1 MILTIDYGG
10 SNFRYQLDAQPVVA
24 LKTQT
29 VDLMLF
35 LEEMMAKYPIQS
47 IAISFAGQVQ
57 NGVILSAPHIALQ
70 NFPIQ
75 KAIEERYATPLV
87 IDNDLKCAAL
97 YEASLNPHANTFAVL
112 YIGTGFGGALVHQG
126 KIVAGLNNFAGEIGH
141 TPFRATPF
149 VCGCGRNDC
158 LELSLSGKA
167 LELWSKHYGL
177 DLEDFRLED
186 IKSKPKGDTIRQ
198 NFLDALEH
206 SFLTLLSL
214 FDPDRF
220 IYGGSVMQNN
230 PHLIDFLQEC
240 YKQSPFRRV
249 RKTPKIELS
258 ISKEGCLEGAKLL
271 LNQEKK

>member
-1 MILTIDYGG
+1 MILAIDYGG
-10 SNFRYQLDAQPVVA
+10 SNFRFQLDRHPIVA
-24 LKTQT
+24 LETQS

-35 LEEMMAKYPIQS
+35 LEEMIAQYPIES
-47 IAISFAGQVQ
+47 IAISFAGQVR
-57 NGVILSAPHIALQ
+57 NGVILSAPNIALH
-70 NFPIQ
+70 NLPIQ
-75 KAIEERYATPLV
+75 KIIEERYATPLV

-97 YEASLNPHANTFAVL
+97 YEASFDPHANTLAVL

-126 KIVAGLNNFAGEIGH
+126 KIIGGANNFAGEIGH

-167 LELWSKHYGL
+167 LELWSEHYGL
-177 DLEDFRLED
+177 ELEEFRLED
-186 IKSKPKGDTIRQ
+186 IKSKPKGDTIHR

-230 PHLIDFLQEC
+230 PHLIGFLKEC
-240 YKQSPFRRV
+240 YEQSPFRRV
-249 RKTPKIELS
+249 RKAPKIELS

-271 LNQEKK
+271 LKQEKK